1 MLHHLLNSYILM
13 SGVLHQCL
21 LVDTNIIL
29 VLLMPLVN
37 SRGFISCM
45 IGLMLSA
52 FSYNFRLMS
61 SVFLIKTLSVFSPT
75 RVANIKNFITV
86 SSLPLV
92 LDTRVSC
99 PHTHQQNGSA
109 ERKHRHIVEI
119 GLTLLAHAAMP
130 LKFWDEA
137 FTTATYL
144 INRLPTRVIDNL
156 SSLQRLFIAQDF
168 WLCLLASLTS
178 LQSPQIILSF

>member
-1 MLHHLLNSYILM
+1 M
-13 SGVLHQCL
+13 SRVLHQCL

-75 RVANIKNFITV
+75 GAANIKNFIIV
-86 SSLPLV
+86 YSLPLV
-92 LDTRVSC
+92 LDIVY
-99 PHTHQQNGSA
+99 PVHTLTNKTGQQNA
-109 ERKHRHIVEI
+109 NIA
-119 GLTLLAHAAMP
+119 TLL
-130 LKFWDEA
+130 K
-137 FTTATYL
+137 
-144 INRLPTRVIDNL
+144 
-156 SSLQRLFIAQDF
+156 Q
-168 WLCLLASLTS
+168 ASL
-178 LQSPQIILSF
+178 F